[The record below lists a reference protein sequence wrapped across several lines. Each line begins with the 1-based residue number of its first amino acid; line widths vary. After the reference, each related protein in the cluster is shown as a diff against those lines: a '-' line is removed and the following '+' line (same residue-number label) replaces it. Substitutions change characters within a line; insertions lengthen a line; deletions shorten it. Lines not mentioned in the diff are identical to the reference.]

1 MSVAASKTH
10 RFSCTLAQLYL
21 FSRENFTSMT
31 YAFIR
36 RNQVTLD
43 ECIITNHQKDNLYS
57 IPLLGEHIYI
67 SRPNEDP
74 SNMDLN
80 PQLK

>member
-67 SRPNEDP
+67 YSY
-74 SNMDLN
+74 
-80 PQLK
+80 LKPTK